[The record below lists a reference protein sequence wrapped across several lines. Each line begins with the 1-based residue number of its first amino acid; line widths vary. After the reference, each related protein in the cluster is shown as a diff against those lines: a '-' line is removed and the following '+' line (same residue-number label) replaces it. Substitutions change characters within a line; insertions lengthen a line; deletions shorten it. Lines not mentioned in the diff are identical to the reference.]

1 MNTLTVRA
9 KLTWAFGILAVLVL
23 LVAGLA
29 TMTLSQEQQR
39 FDNYVNRVAFRVAV
53 VNKVR
58 QAVDARA
65 IAARDLTIV
74 TSAADIASTKTAVEK
89 AHADVTE
96 NLKLLKELV
105 AQPGVA
111 QEVRDM
117 VAAID
122 KIEQSYAPVALSIV
136 SKALQGDKEGASA
149 QIVGECRPLL
159 TALGAATEKY
169 AAFVKT
175 QSEAMVQEATD
186 SHARQQALLLAGCVV
201 AVVAAVVAG
210 VLITRSLTRALGAE
224 PNELCE
230 AVSRVAD
237 GDLTAQLKVRSGDT
251 ASVMA
256 AVNRMQESLIRVVT
270 SVRTGSD
277 SVAMASAEIATG
289 NQDLSART
297 EQQASSLEETAA
309 SMEELG
315 TTVRHNADNASQ
327 ANQLAQRASEVATQG
342 GSVVSEVVGTMK
354 DINDSSRKIADIIS
368 VIDGIAFQTNILALN
383 AAVEAARAGE
393 QGRGFAVVASEVRS
407 LAQRSAAAAKEIKEL
422 ITDSVSRVEAGSALV
437 DKAGVTMEEVVASIR
452 RVTDIVGEISA
463 ASAQQSAGVGQVG
476 EAVSSM
482 DQATQQNAALVEEM
496 AAAADSLSTQARS
509 LVQAVSVFK
518 LNASKSDLR
527 PVTEVAP
534 RAPRSPNPQVPVPAP
549 ARPPALASK
558 RPAPPKL
565 KQQPAQV
572 QLAKATPAPKADADG
587 EWDTF

>member
-1 MNTLTVRA
+1 MSTLTVRA

-29 TMTLSQEQQR
+29 IQTLSEGQQR
-39 FDNYVNRVAFRVAV
+39 FDNYVNGVAFRVSVA
-53 VNKVR
+53 NKVR

-74 TSAADIASTKTAVEK
+74 TSPGDIASTKATVEK
-89 AHADVTE
+89 AHAEVTE
-96 NLKLLKELV
+96 HLKHLKDLV
-105 AQPGVA
+105 NQPGVA
-111 QEVRDM
+111 QEVREM

-122 KIEQSYAPVALSIV
+122 KVEQAYAPVALSIV

-149 QIVGECRPLL
+149 QIIAECRPLL

-175 QSEAMVQEATD
+175 QSETLVQEATD
-186 SHARQQALLLAGCVV
+186 SYAAQRALLVTGCAVALA
-201 AVVAAVVAG
+201 AAVVAG

-224 PNELCE
+224 PHELCD

-237 GDLTAQLKVRSGDT
+237 GDLTARLKVSGGDS

-256 AVNRMQESLIRVVT
+256 AVKRMQESLIRVVT

-277 SVAMASAEIATG
+277 SVATASAEIASG

-327 ANQLAQRASEVATQG
+327 ANQLAQRASEVAVQG
-342 GSVVSEVVGTMK
+342 GTVVSEVVDTMK

-407 LAQRSAAAAKEIKEL
+407 LAQRSAAAAKEIKDL
-422 ITDSVSRVEAGSALV
+422 ITDSVSRVEAGTALA
-437 DKAGVTMEEVVASIR
+437 DKAGMTMEEVVTSIR
-452 RVTDIVGEISA
+452 RVTDIVGEISS

-496 AAAADSLSTQARS
+496 AASADSLSMQAQS

-518 LNASKSDLR
+518 MDTSGQAAPAVRLAPIAKA
-527 PVTEVAP
+527 PVVP
-534 RAPRSPNPQVPVPAP
+534 RAPVESKPAP
-549 ARPPALASK
+549 VQK
-558 RPAPPKL
+558 RQMPAPREVPQPKL
-565 KQQPAQV
+565 P
-572 QLAKATPAPKADADG
+572 KASPAPKADAAG
-587 EWDTF
+587 EWDSF